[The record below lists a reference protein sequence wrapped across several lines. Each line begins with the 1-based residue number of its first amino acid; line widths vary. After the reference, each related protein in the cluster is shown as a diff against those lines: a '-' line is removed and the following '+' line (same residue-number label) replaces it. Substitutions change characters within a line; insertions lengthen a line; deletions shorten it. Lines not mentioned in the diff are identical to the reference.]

1 MKTTI
6 NPSCAGDSMHSVN
19 PARSKCRGDKQPTP
33 SPVHI
38 RANRCAPAVQE
49 SATSPSFS
57 SVESGASIQT
67 QKSKTKNSFD
77 WPSITRSLIHFAQ
90 NQINRRRWRH
100 LEGGVLPEG
109 FDAESIAA
117 EAILQFFIGRN
128 ANRWRNPSRMNY
140 RLQRLVLRQV
150 NRLYHLKENRLL
162 SNEPDLA
169 RSYDFDGDPVS
180 PTELVPDPGARPDQ
194 TAAASDDRVAQ
205 DALIATFRISLG
217 RHRKLRA
224 CFDLLQDGDVNA
236 SFIASRL
243 NLSLPKARKLKT
255 RVLRLWNLHISR
267 SSRRDEALISVKTEQ
282 HGSTSLQ
289 PKIAKPSKNREF
301 HFAE

>member
-1 MKTTI
+1 
-6 NPSCAGDSMHSVN
+6 MHSVKF
-19 PARSKCRGDKQPTP
+19 ARSKCRRDTQPTP
-33 SPVHI
+33 SSETVRVHPPVLRSA
-38 RANRCAPAVQE
+38 RAEDGCSSVVKNSSAASPACN
-49 SATSPSFS
+49 SPS
-57 SVESGASIQT
+57 SIET
-67 QKSKTKNSFD
+67 QKSKAKNSFD

-90 NQINRRRWRH
+90 AQINRRRWRY

-117 EAILQFFIGRN
+117 EAILQFFRGRN

-140 RLQRLVLRQV
+140 RLQGLVLRQV

-194 TAAASDDRVAQ
+194 TATANDDRAAQ
-205 DALIATFRISLG
+205 DAVIATFRISLG

-243 NLSLPKARKLKT
+243 NLSLPKARKLKA

-267 SSRRDEALISVKTEQ
+267 SSRGDEALISVKTEQ
-282 HGSTSLQ
+282 HGSASLQ
-289 PKIAKPSKNREF
+289 PKIAKSSKNREF